1 MTDFRMPSLGADMEA
16 GTLVE
21 WLVKPGDRVRRGDV
35 IAVVETQKG
44 AIEIEVFSP
53 GVVSEL
59 VVPVGTK
66 LPVGTVM
73 ARLDTGA
80 AGQPAPTAVPE
91 PAVVAPAA
99 PAPTAAAPAAPAAAG
114 TAPAAPAAAS
124 PAVASPAA
132 KPLVPAALSA
142 VVPVTPG
149 TAAAPV
155 GVALHVAAS
164 PAARRLA
171 AERGIA
177 LERLTGSG
185 PDGAITLADVEAA
198 SAEAPVAG
206 APVAATASPLGALAA
221 PLTSEAAAPSGS
233 AAAPSGSAAAPP
245 GSAAAPSGSAA
256 APAGSAAAPPGLA
269 APAARRA
276 GFDPA
281 AMRQAIA
288 AAMSRSK
295 REIPHY
301 YLSQTVEVTAALARL
316 ERLNR
321 DRAPPDRLLPAA
333 LLLRATA
340 LALAKTPELNG
351 FWEDGKFRAGE
362 GVHIG
367 WATSLRGGGL
377 IAPAIRDADQR
388 SLDELMA
395 AMRDVVRRAR
405 SGGVRSSELSDPT
418 ITITSLGER
427 GAESV
432 LPIINPP
439 QVAMVGFG
447 RIVTRPWVVDGAI
460 GPRPVTTLTLAGD
473 HRASDGHRGGL
484 LLAEIDK
491 LLQEAETL

>member
-21 WLVKPGDRVRRGDV
+21 WLVKPGDRVKRGDV

-44 AIEIEVFSP
+44 AIEVEVFSA

-59 VVPVGTK
+59 VAGVGAK

-73 ARLDTGA
+73 ARFDDGA
-80 AGQPAPTAVPE
+80 AERRAPGAAPPPPAAPPVAPPPVASAPVAPAPVVAAPVVP
-91 PAVVAPAA
+91 PAVVVRPAA
-99 PAPTAAAPAAPAAAG
+99 VAPPVAPPAASLPAG
-114 TAPAAPAAAS
+114 
-124 PAVASPAA
+124 
-132 KPLVPAALSA
+132 VPAH
-142 VVPVTPG
+142 VP
-149 TAAAPV
+149 
-155 GVALHVAAS
+155 AS

-177 LERLTGSG
+177 LDRLTGSG
-185 PDGAITLADVEAA
+185 PDGAVTLADVEAA
-198 SAEAPVAG
+198 SA
-206 APVAATASPLGALAA
+206 GALRT
-221 PLTSEAAAPSGS
+221 PP
-233 AAAPSGSAAAPP
+233 PVPPAAPP
-245 GSAAAPSGSAA
+245 PVSPA
-256 APAGSAAAPPGLA
+256 APAPV
-269 APAARRA
+269 RRG

-301 YLSQTVEVTAALARL
+301 YLTQTVEVTAALARL

-351 FWEDGKFRAGE
+351 FWEDGRFRPGD

-377 IAPAIRDADQR
+377 IAPAIRDADKR

-405 SGGVRSSELSDPT
+405 SGGVRSSELTDPT
-418 ITITSLGER
+418 LTITSLGER

-460 GPRPVTTLTLAGD
+460 GPRPVITLTLAGD

-484 LLAEIDK
+484 LLSEIDK

>member
-16 GTLVE
+16 GTLVQ
-21 WLVKPGDRVRRGDV
+21 WLVKPGDRVKRGDV

-44 AIEIEVFSP
+44 AIEVEVFTA
-53 GVVSEL
+53 GIVSEL

-73 ARLDTGA
+73 ARFDAGA
-80 AGQPAPTAVPE
+80 AEQPAPAAAPPPPPRAPTVAAPVT
-91 PAVVAPAA
+91 PAPVAPAPVA
-99 PAPTAAAPAAPAAAG
+99 PPPAAMPPVAVAPPAAPLVAAPAAPLPASVAG
-114 TAPAAPAAAS
+114 RMP
-124 PAVASPAA
+124 
-132 KPLVPAALSA
+132 
-142 VVPVTPG
+142 
-149 TAAAPV
+149 
-155 GVALHVAAS
+155 AS

-177 LERLTGSG
+177 LDRLAGSG
-185 PDGAITLADVEAA
+185 PGGAVTLADVEAA
-198 SAEAPVAG
+198 SAEAAPAPPAPPPVPPTVAG
-206 APVAATASPLGALAA
+206 P
-221 PLTSEAAAPSGS
+221 
-233 AAAPSGSAAAPP
+233 
-245 GSAAAPSGSAA
+245 
-256 APAGSAAAPPGLA
+256 
-269 APAARRA
+269 ARRG

-301 YLSQTVEVTAALARL
+301 YLAQTVEVTAALARL

-351 FWEDGKFRAGE
+351 FWEDGRFRPGD

-377 IAPAIRDADQR
+377 IAPAIRDADKR

-395 AMRDVVRRAR
+395 AMRDGVRRAR
-405 SGGVRSSELSDPT
+405 SGGVRASELTDPT
-418 ITITSLGER
+418 LTVTSLGER

-460 GPRPVTTLTLAGD
+460 GPRPVITLTLAGD

-484 LLAEIDK
+484 LLVEIER

>member
-80 AGQPAPTAVPE
+80 AGQPAPTAAPT

-99 PAPTAAAPAAPAAAG
+99 VPPAAAAPAAPSPAVA
-114 TAPAAPAAAS
+114 APAAPVAAS

-132 KPLVPAALSA
+132 KPLVPAAPPA
-142 VVPVTPG
+142 VVPVTPS

-177 LERLTGSG
+177 LGRLTGSG

-206 APVAATASPLGALAA
+206 APVAATASPQAALAA
-221 PLTSEAAAPSGS
+221 PRTSEAAPSGS
-233 AAAPSGSAAAPP
+233 AAAPA

-256 APAGSAAAPPGLA
+256 APAGSAAAPPGPA

-351 FWEDGKFRAGE
+351 FWEDGKFRAGD

>member
-1 MTDFRMPSLGADMEA
+1 LPSAIA
-16 GTLVE
+16 G
-21 WLVKPGDRVRRGDV
+21 RV
-35 IAVVETQKG
+35 
-44 AIEIEVFSP
+44 P
-53 GVVSEL
+53 
-59 VVPVGTK
+59 
-66 LPVGTVM
+66 
-73 ARLDTGA
+73 
-80 AGQPAPTAVPE
+80 
-91 PAVVAPAA
+91 
-99 PAPTAAAPAAPAAAG
+99 
-114 TAPAAPAAAS
+114 
-124 PAVASPAA
+124 
-132 KPLVPAALSA
+132 
-142 VVPVTPG
+142 
-149 TAAAPV
+149 
-155 GVALHVAAS
+155 AS

-177 LERLTGSG
+177 LDRLTGSG
-185 PDGAITLADVEAA
+185 PGGAVNLADVEAA
-198 SAEAPVAG
+198 SAEAP
-206 APVAATASPLGALAA
+206 P
-221 PLTSEAAAPSGS
+221 
-233 AAAPSGSAAAPP
+233 APP
-245 GSAAAPSGSAA
+245 T
-256 APAGSAAAPPGLA
+256 APPA
-269 APAARRA
+269 AGGPTRRG

-321 DRAPPDRLLPAA
+321 DRAPPDRLLPAV

-340 LALAKTPELNG
+340 LAVAKTPELNG
-351 FWEDGKFRAGE
+351 FWEDGRFRPGD
-362 GVHIG
+362 GVHVG

-377 IAPAIRDADQR
+377 IAPAIRDADKR

-395 AMRDVVRRAR
+395 AMRDLVRRAR
-405 SGGVRSSELSDPT
+405 SGGVRSSELTDPT
-418 ITITSLGER
+418 LTVTSLGER

-460 GPRPVTTLTLAGD
+460 GPRPVMTLTLAGD

-484 LLAEIDK
+484 LLAEIDR

>member
-80 AGQPAPTAVPE
+80 AGQPAPTAAPT

-99 PAPTAAAPAAPAAAG
+99 VPPAAAAPAAPSPAVA
-114 TAPAAPAAAS
+114 APAAPVAAS

-132 KPLVPAALSA
+132 KPLVPAAPPA
-142 VVPVTPG
+142 VVPVTPR

-177 LERLTGSG
+177 LGRLTGSG

-206 APVAATASPLGALAA
+206 APVAATASPQAALAA
-221 PLTSEAAAPSGS
+221 PRTSEAAPSGS
-233 AAAPSGSAAAPP
+233 AAAPA

-256 APAGSAAAPPGLA
+256 APAGSAAAPPGPA

-351 FWEDGKFRAGE
+351 FWEDGKFRAGD